1 MNQDIKVAVIGGTG
15 KAGRY
20 LVKRLVSHGF
30 KIKALIRNPGKLEE
44 TDLVEKVTGDVTDY
58 ESVYNLLDG
67 CDVVISTLGQTKGED
82 PVFSIAAQNIV
93 RAMEALHIKR
103 YIVLTGLTLETPFD
117 DKGFQTK
124 MKSLV
129 MRLLFRKIIA
139 DKQNEYKILQ
149 HSKLDWTI
157 IRVPFIEMT
166 DSRGNVEASLSD
178 CRGSGISSEDL
189 ADFLIGQ
196 IKGESFIRKAPF
208 IWNK

>member
-44 TDLVEKVTGDVTDY
+44 TDLVEKIIGDVTDY
-58 ESVYNLLDG
+58 ESVYNLVNG
-67 CDVVISTLGQTKGED
+67 CDVVISTFGQTKGEE
-82 PVFSIAAQNIV
+82 PVFSTAAQNIV

-129 MRLLFRKIIA
+129 MRLLFSKIIR
-139 DKQNEYKILQ
+139 DKQNEYRILQ
-149 HSKLDWTI
+149 RSTLDWTI
-157 IRVPFIEMT
+157 VRVPFIEMT